1 MKYEGLKT
9 KELSSREKAKLERA
23 ESLVP
28 EIFNLREKTGISMK
42 QAIIEI
48 LKRKAITAQEDV
60 EYYTRTIPSLAGKRS
75 AKSREKQR
83 IAEAEE
89 EARHQELKE
98 RDEGKHQRAQETER
112 EEEKQFDLFT

>member
-28 EIFNLREKTGISMK
+28 EIFNLREKTGIGMK

-48 LKRKAITAQEDV
+48 LRIKGITAQEDL
-60 EYYTRTIPSLAGKRS
+60 EYYTRTIPSLAGKKG
-75 AKSREKQR
+75 AWSRQKQR
-83 IAEAEE
+83 ITEAEE
-89 EARHQELKE
+89 ARRQELKE
-98 RDEGKHQRAQETER
+98 RDEGKHQRAQEAKR